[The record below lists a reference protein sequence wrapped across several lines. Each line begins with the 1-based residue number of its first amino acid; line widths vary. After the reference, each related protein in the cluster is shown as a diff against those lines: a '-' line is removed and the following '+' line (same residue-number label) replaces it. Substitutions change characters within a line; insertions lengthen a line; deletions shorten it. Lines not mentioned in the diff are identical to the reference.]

1 MCARPVIGIPAD
13 RRIIEP
19 HPFHVVGEKYI
30 EAVASGAGGL
40 PLLVP
45 VLEPHVPPADVL
57 DVIDGLFLTGSPSN
71 VEPHRYRGEPSR
83 PGTHHD
89 PHRDEVTLPL
99 ITAALERGMPLFA
112 VCRGFQEVNVAL
124 GGTLHQHVHEM
135 PGYRVHRENHEDP
148 IDVQYGP
155 AHPVHLVSGGF
166 LHELAGTDTVTVNS
180 LHSQGIDR
188 LAGGVTIEAR
198 ADDGLVEGF
207 SVDDAKRFAVA
218 VQWHPEWRVWENP
231 FSLALFEA
239 FGEACRDYG
248 APDRDNDKKGARRP
262 AATRVRS

>member
-45 VLEPHVPPADVL
+45 VLEPHVPLPDVL
-57 DVIDGLFLTGSPSN
+57 DAIDGLFLTGSPSN

-83 PGTHHD
+83 PGTLHD
-89 PHRDEVTLPL
+89 PHRDDVTLPL

-124 GGTLHQHVHEM
+124 GGTLHQHVHEV

-155 AHPVHLVSGGF
+155 AHPVHLVPGGLLHGRLWGCGGRWLLGVGEHNGHAFEAVKDRAVAEFVALVARSAVQENFAHHLLAF
-166 LHELAGTDTVTVNS
+166 LQVVERVHAVVGELNFVVN
-180 LHSQGIDR
+180 
-188 LAGGVTIEAR
+188 V
-198 ADDGLVEGF
+198 
-207 SVDDAKRFAVA
+207 AVA
-218 VQWHPEWRVWENP
+218 VGG
-231 FSLALFEA
+231 FE
-239 FGEACRDYG
+239 D
-248 APDRDNDKKGARRP
+248 
-262 AATRVRS
+262 